1 MRKDCAIKMIFIKKT
16 TPEKLKDYFTQN
28 NYTAGEEKEA
38 FLLADD
44 KEIKA
49 VCSYIDKNQYILV
62 KKIICPS
69 DNRIFIDAVMRA
81 MLSSKLDEGFVYALI
96 TPENALIEDTL
107 VKMTQFKRVYPE
119 YEYAEGLLFDKND
132 LTQSSIFVDIFNLF
146 MNHECKKA
154 TE

>member
-1 MRKDCAIKMIFIKKT
+1 MIFIKKT
-16 TPEKLKDYFTQN
+16 TPEKLKDYFTEN
-28 NYTAGEEKEA
+28 NYIAGDEKEA
-38 FLLADD
+38 FLLADEN
-44 KEIKA
+44 EIKA
-49 VCSYIDKNQYILV
+49 VCSYIEKKQYILV

-107 VKMTQFKRVYPE
+107 IKMTQFKHVYPD
-119 YEYAEGLLFDKND
+119 YEYTEGLLFDKND
-132 LTQSSIFVDIFNLF
+132 LDNGSIFVDIFNLF

-154 TE
+154 IE